1 MTGPD
6 DATSSTRHS
15 AIHGS
20 RPESLTNDILKCALK
35 PLRAEDYKQSLTDE
49 QIERLKA
56 VFPRG
61 VCDYIR
67 PGEEQTGAPEPWRKY

>member
-1 MTGPD
+1 MTDPQPI
-6 DATSSTRHS
+6 R
-15 AIHGS
+15 
-20 RPESLTNDILKCALK
+20 LTNLMRVKV
-35 PLRAEDYKQSLTDE
+35 DE

-61 VCDYIR
+61 VCDYSR